1 MFIYTL
7 KFDRKK
13 AIFIV
18 IMASLIL
25 FGIIML
31 ATIETP
37 EKVEN
42 TSTRISD
49 EEKGAGYLSSL
60 GWKVELPAQKRETVI
75 IPEKFNDVFNKY
87 NALQQSQGY
96 DLEKYAGKEVE
107 LYTYKVI
114 NHESNDT
121 VYAQLYVYKNKVIG
135 GDIHSSSIDGF
146 MSGLKKA
153 EMG

>member
-18 IMASLIL
+18 IMAALIL

-31 ATIETP
+31 VTIDAP
-37 EKVEN
+37 EKDESV
-42 TSTRISD
+42 TTKITG
-49 EEKGAGYLSSL
+49 EEKGASYLASL
-60 GWKVELPAQKRETVI
+60 GWKVAKPALKRETVL

-107 LYTYKVI
+107 LYTYQVT
-114 NHESNDT
+114 NHESDDT

>member
-18 IMASLIL
+18 IMAALVL

-37 EKVEN
+37 EKDE
-42 TSTRISD
+42 SASIKISG
-49 EEKGAGYLSSL
+49 EEKGAGYLASL
-60 GWKVELPAQKRETVI
+60 GWKVALPAVNRETVL

-96 DLEKYAGKEVE
+96 DLETYAGKEVE
-107 LYTYKVI
+107 LYTYRVT
-114 NHESNDT
+114 NHESDDT

-146 MSGLKKA
+146 MCGLKKA
-153 EMG
+153 EA

>member
-1 MFIYTL
+1 MFIYTV

-18 IMASLIL
+18 IMAFLIL

-31 ATIETP
+31 ASIDYP
-37 EKVEN
+37 PKSDN
-42 TSTRISD
+42 KSTSISSD
-49 EEKGAGYLSSL
+49 EKGANYLASL
-60 GWKVELPAQKRETVI
+60 GWKVETPAMKKETVL
-75 IPEKFNDVFNKY
+75 IPKKFTDVFNKY

-96 DLEKYAGKEVE
+96 DLQNYAGKEVD
-107 LYTYKVI
+107 LYTYKVT
-114 NHESNDT
+114 NHESTDT

-146 MSGLKKA
+146 MCGLKKG
-153 EMG
+153 EK

>member
-18 IMASLIL
+18 IMAALIL
-25 FGIIML
+25 FGIIMPV
-31 ATIETP
+31 TIDAP
-37 EKVEN
+37 EKDESV
-42 TSTRISD
+42 TTKITG
-49 EEKGAGYLSSL
+49 EEKGASYLASL
-60 GWKVELPAQKRETVI
+60 GWKVAKPALKRETVL

-107 LYTYKVI
+107 LYTYQVT
-114 NHESNDT
+114 NHESDDT